1 MAYGL
6 GLLKGMWVTLK
17 HTFEKKDLVVQYPEQ
32 RPVLQERFRGT
43 LCFRFENC
51 IACNLCVNSCPN
63 KVLSLDVV
71 KAEGSNK
78 RKLMA
83 YIIDMQYCMYCN
95 LCVESCNSSALY
107 WNKEFEKSTFDKE
120 SIKIT
125 YERPRYMDE
134 LEAQREA
141 EKERI
146 RQEKAQAAASAKKDA
161 AVGIETPAG
170 PSIAEQPKEILTEL
184 AGSEENITLLLQ
196 VLSKNTVTHDKL
208 LKMIAS
214 DMEKAKK
221 VALALVQKALRD
233 SNEGGKE

>member
-1 MAYGL
+1 
-6 GLLKGMWVTLK
+6 MWVTLK
-17 HTFEKKDLVVQYPEQ
+17 HTFEKKYLVVQYPEQ

-63 KVLSLDVV
+63 KVLSLDVA
-71 KAEGSNK
+71 KAEGGNK

-83 YIIDMQYCMYCN
+83 YVIDMQYCMYCN

-120 SIKIT
+120 SIKII

-146 RQEKAQAAASAKKDA
+146 RQEKAQAVSAKKDT
-161 AVGIETPAG
+161 VGESEISAG
-170 PSIAEQPKEILTEL
+170 PSVAEQPKEILAEL
-184 AGSEENITLLLQ
+184 AGSEENIAILLQ
-196 VLSKNTVTHDKL
+196 VLAKNTVTHDKL
-208 LKMIAS
+208 LQMIDS

-221 VALALVQKALRD
+221 VALALVRKALKDRH
-233 SNEGGKE
+233 EGGKE